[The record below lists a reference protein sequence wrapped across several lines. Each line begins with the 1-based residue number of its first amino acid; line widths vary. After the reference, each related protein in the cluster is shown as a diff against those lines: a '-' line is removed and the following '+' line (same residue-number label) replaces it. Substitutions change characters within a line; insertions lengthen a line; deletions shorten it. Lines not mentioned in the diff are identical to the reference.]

1 MGLGRVLHWGPLVAI
16 GDAFAHQWLHE
27 IEHQVLTWTVFEGII
42 KWVSLA
48 TVYCST
54 MWWPPAGSLGG
65 LAFLSSF
72 LFFAGSD
79 WFLWKQYISLVIF
92 DLNLLHCQE
101 WQCIIFSLPWWM
113 DQAIFH
119 LDGNLRRFSI
129 LHISFSKFLFE
140 YVVAEIPP
148 FAGHTR
154 RVGKFV
160 AVVFRVCWIQGTQ
173 GTPL

>member
-1 MGLGRVLHWGPLVAI
+1 MENAQKCILAAEKDSRRRIMGLGRVLHWGPLVAI
-16 GDAFAHQWLHE
+16 GDAFAHQWLDE
-27 IEHQVLTWTVFEGII
+27 IVHQILTWTVFEGII

-79 WFLWKQYISLVIF
+79 FENNISLVIF

-129 LHISFSKFLFE
+129 LRISFFQVSLW
-140 YVVAEIPP
+140 
-148 FAGHTR
+148 R
-154 RVGKFV
+154 CC
-160 AVVFRVCWIQGTQ
+160 CWNTSICRAHQKSW
-173 GTPL
+173 